1 MTLPANIPVLSADA
15 IADQIKHINILES
28 MEQTFAALAN
38 EHVVQPPQTLT
49 LFPEN
54 RGDFITYLGVLAHKN
69 VFGAK
74 LSPYIPTLGA
84 PIITA
89 WTMLMSMT
97 TGQPLL
103 LCDSGRLTQERTA
116 GVTALA
122 VNKLAPK
129 NSQKLAVI
137 GSGSLAKAHIEKVL
151 TLREWQSITVYSPS
165 LAANKARQDAFLA
178 IDPRVSISA
187 STDECVQHADVI
199 MLCTSSGT
207 PVISLDQLDK
217 PALITSISTN
227 VAKAHEIAPSA
238 LNLMDVYCDY
248 KHTTPG
254 SAGEMVLASQ
264 GESWSAERI
273 KGDLADL
280 CSDKNV
286 LPNYDKPVFF
296 RSIGLG
302 IEDIAVAYAVYEQL
316 QANAKTS

>member
-1 MTLPANIPVLSADA
+1 MIFPANIPVLSADD
-15 IADQIKHINILES
+15 IAKYAKDINVLET

-38 EHVVQPPQTLT
+38 DLVVQPSQTLT

-54 RGDFITYLGVLAHKN
+54 RGDFITYLGALAHHN

-74 LSPYIPTLGA
+74 LSPYIPTNGA

-103 LCDSGRLTQERTA
+103 LCDSGKLTQERTA

-122 VNKLAPK
+122 IDKLAPK
-129 NSQKLAVI
+129 TSQILAVI

-151 TLREWQSITVYSPS
+151 PLRDWQSITIYSPS
-165 LAANKARQDAFLA
+165 LTKNTERQNDFLA
-178 IDPRVSISA
+178 IDSRIAISQSA
-187 STDECVQHADVI
+187 AECVKQADVV

-207 PVISLDQLDK
+207 PVMSLNDLAK

-238 LNLMDVYCDY
+238 LHLMDVYCDY
-248 KHTTPG
+248 KQTTPN

-264 GESWSAERI
+264 DERWPVEAI

-280 CSDKNV
+280 CSGNAS
-286 LPNYDKPVFF
+286 LPVYDKPVFF

-302 IEDIAVAYAVYEQL
+302 IEDIAIAYAVYQQL
-316 QANAKTS
+316 AKN